1 MNILWKLRGYIKM
14 FSRQY
19 IIAIVALQVVALL
32 SLIPSWLIGRIID
45 SISANE
51 LSITYLLI
59 HIGGIVVSAIAMY
72 GLRYV
77 WQSQLYGKANCM
89 ELLLLLRKCCVEI
102 YFESFQCCHRHFIL
116 AEVRAI

>member
-19 IIAIVALQVVALL
+19 IIAIIAFQVVALL
-32 SLIPSWLIGRIID
+32 NLIPSWLIGRIVD
-45 SISANE
+45 SISKNE
-51 LSITYLLI
+51 LTMTYLLT
-59 HIGGIVVSAIAMY
+59 HISGIIVSAIAMY

-89 ELLLLLRKCCVEI
+89 AHLLRLRKYCVEI
-102 YFESFQCCHRHFIL
+102 YFESCQCYHRRFIL
-116 AEVRAI
+116 VEVREI